1 MAHRREVR
9 RSETLL
15 EHARERFPPGGD
27 PEGRAS
33 FELFEQRP
41 LRAVE
46 DRLALDFEGCPEA
59 EPGLPVR
66 IVATA
71 HVPFFPAMTFYAV
84 LITDDTVEILGFTID
99 EEYFDLIADD
109 PTE

>member
-1 MAHRREVR
+1 MPHRREVT

-33 FELFEQRP
+33 FELFEERP

-46 DRLALDFEGCPEA
+46 DRLARDFEGCPEA
-59 EPGLPVR
+59 EPGMPVR

-71 HVPFFPAMTFYAV
+71 HVPLFPAMTFYAV
-84 LITDDTVEILGFTID
+84 LIADGTVEILDFTID
-99 EEYFDLIADD
+99 EEYFDLIGGD
-109 PTE
+109 PTD